1 MVEGRFGAEI
11 VIWPSS
17 WRALAIFDLSN
28 VKIVTGERIRVDGLE
43 CVSTARVTFSHP
55 RPSMCNDVAVRE
67 VLVHCDSNHAEIRV
81 VRHRNG
87 SGQVGCGD
95 GAGTIGRPLSSDQQE
110 WNGDML
116 KREAQGCPGV
126 VHCISSLAYN
136 NPAYSSCY
144 SSGNILGESLPLRWC
159 DVLAQ
164 FAEQYVGLDF
174 CYVGKFGDDACQVC
188 CCESWLD
195 GTSSIVHS
203 ARDRSSCADDCYSGK
218 TGLLRWGRWSG
229 KVRFLASSDNFN
241 LLRPLE
247 VDPDVVAVFQLEND
261 MVRVRIGA
269 WE

>member
-1 MVEGRFGAEI
+1 M
-11 VIWPSS
+11 
-17 WRALAIFDLSN
+17 
-28 VKIVTGERIRVDGLE
+28 
-43 CVSTARVTFSHP
+43 TFSYS
-55 RPSMCNDVAVRE
+55 RPPVCNDVTVRE

-81 VRHRNG
+81 GRHRNG
-87 SGQVGCGD
+87 SGQVGCSV
-95 GAGTIGRPLSSDQQE
+95 GAGAIRGSLGSDQE
-110 WNGDML
+110 DWDGEML
-116 KREAQGCPGV
+116 KREAQGCCGV
-126 VHCISSLAYN
+126 VHRVSSLAYN
-136 NPAYSSCY
+136 DPAYSFCY
-144 SSGNILGESLPLRWC
+144 SSGDILCESLPLRWC

-164 FAEQYVGLDF
+164 FAEKYVGLDF

-229 KVRFLASSDNFN
+229 KVGFLASSDNFN

-247 VDPDVVAVFQLEND
+247 VDPDVVAVLQLEND
-261 MVRVRIGA
+261 MVGIAIFGA